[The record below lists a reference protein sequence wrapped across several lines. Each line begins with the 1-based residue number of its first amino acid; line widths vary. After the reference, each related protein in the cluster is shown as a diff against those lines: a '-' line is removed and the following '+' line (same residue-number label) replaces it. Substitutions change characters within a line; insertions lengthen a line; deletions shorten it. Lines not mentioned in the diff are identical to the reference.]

1 MLKLLKYSLYDIVK
15 SRFALLYTLFMIL
28 VAISI
33 YQVSEDM
40 SKVSLSLLN
49 IMLMIVPLIS
59 AIFATTHFF
68 NNLEFTELMLAQPVK
83 RRDVFL
89 SQILAVILV
98 LSMAII
104 LGFGLP
110 MIIWGADMTVLTLLG
125 IGIGLSIIFAGLAFL
140 ASVLTRD
147 KAKAIGISLSF
158 WIYFSLV
165 YDGLV
170 LYLIYSFA
178 DYPLEKTTLGL
189 IFFNPVDLGR
199 IIMLMQL
206 DISALMGYTGAFF
219 QQFFG
224 STKGILLSSM
234 MMFVWMIWPVTIAM
248 RVFKKKD
255 F

>member
-1 MLKLLKYSLYDIVK
+1 MFKLLKYSLYDIVK
-15 SRFALLYTLFMIL
+15 SRFALLYTLFMVL

-89 SQILAVILV
+89 SQILAVMFV
-98 LSMAII
+98 LSMAILI
-104 LGFGLP
+104 GFGAP
-110 MIIWGADMTVLTLLG
+110 MLLWGADITVLTLLG
-125 IGIGLSIIFAGLAFL
+125 IGISLSIIFAGLAFL

-158 WIYFSLV
+158 WIYFSLI
-165 YDGLV
+165 YDGFV
-170 LYLIYSFA
+170 LYLIYSLA
-178 DYPLEKTTLGL
+178 DYPLEKTTLSL
-189 IFFNPVDLGR
+189 VFLNPVDLGR
-199 IIMLMQL
+199 VIMLMQL

-224 STKGILLSSM
+224 SAKGILLSSS
-234 MMFVWMIWPVTIAM
+234 MMFIWMLWPLGVAM

>member
-15 SRFALLYTLFMIL
+15 SRFVLLYTLFMIL

-89 SQILAVILV
+89 SQILAVMFV
-98 LSMAII
+98 LSMAILI
-104 LGFGLP
+104 GFGAP
-110 MIIWGADMTVLTLLG
+110 MLLWGADITVLTLLG
-125 IGIGLSIIFAGLAFL
+125 IGISLSIIFAGLAFL

-165 YDGLV
+165 YDGFV
-170 LYLIYSFA
+170 LYLIYSLA
-178 DYPLEKTTLGL
+178 DYPLEKTTLSL
-189 IFFNPVDLGR
+189 VFLNPVDLGR
-199 IIMLMQL
+199 VIMLMQL

-224 STKGILLSSM
+224 SAKGILLSSS
-234 MMFVWMIWPVTIAM
+234 MMFIWMLWPLLAAM

>member
-1 MLKLLKYSLYDIVK
+1 MFKLLKYALYDIVK
-15 SRFALLYTLFMIL
+15 SRFALLYTLFMVL

-89 SQILAVILV
+89 SQILAVMFV
-98 LSMAII
+98 LSLAIVI
-104 LGFGLP
+104 GFGVP
-110 MIIWGADMTVLTLLG
+110 MILWGADSSVLILLG
-125 IGIGLSIIFAGLAFL
+125 IGIGLSVVFAGLAFL

-165 YDGLV
+165 YDGFV
-170 LYLIYSFA
+170 LYLIYSLA
-178 DYPLEKTTLGL
+178 DYPLEKPTLAL
-189 IFFNPVDLGR
+189 VFLNPVDLGR

-219 QQFFG
+219 QDFFG
-224 STKGILLSSM
+224 SAKGILLSSAV
-234 MMFVWMIWPVTIAM
+234 MFVWMILPVSAAM
-248 RVFKKKD
+248 RVFKRKD

>member
-1 MLKLLKYSLYDIVK
+1 MFKLLKYALYDIVK
-15 SRFALLYTLFMIL
+15 SRFALLYTLFLVL

-59 AIFATTHFF
+59 AVFATTHFY

-89 SQILAVILV
+89 SQILAVMFV
-98 LSMAII
+98 LSMAIL
-104 LGFGLP
+104 LGFGAP
-110 MIIWGADMTVLTLLG
+110 MILWGADASVLILLG

-165 YDGLV
+165 YDGFV

-178 DYPLEKTTLGL
+178 DYPLEKTTLAL
-189 IFFNPVDLGR
+189 VFLNPVDLGR

-219 QQFFG
+219 QNFFG
-224 STKGILLSSM
+224 SAKGILLSSSVM
-234 MMFVWMIWPVTIAM
+234 LLWMFWPIATAM
-248 RVFKKKD
+248 KIFKKKD

>member
-1 MLKLLKYSLYDIVK
+1 
-15 SRFALLYTLFMIL
+15 
-28 VAISI
+28 
-33 YQVSEDM
+33 M

-89 SQILAVILV
+89 SQILAVMFV
-98 LSMAII
+98 LSMAILI
-104 LGFGLP
+104 GFGAP
-110 MIIWGADMTVLTLLG
+110 MLLWGADISVLTLLG
-125 IGIGLSIIFAGLAFL
+125 IGISLSIIFAGLAFL

-165 YDGLV
+165 YDGFV
-170 LYLIYSFA
+170 LYLIYSLA
-178 DYPLEKTTLGL
+178 DYPLEKTTLSL
-189 IFFNPVDLGR
+189 VFLNPVDLGR
-199 IIMLMQL
+199 VIMLMQL

-224 STKGILLSSM
+224 SAKGILLSSS
-234 MMFVWMIWPVTIAM
+234 MMFIWMLWPLLAAM

>member
-1 MLKLLKYSLYDIVK
+1 MLKLLKYALYDIIQ
-15 SRFALLYTLFMIL
+15 SRFAILYTLFMLL
-28 VAISI
+28 VAIAV

-83 RRDVFL
+83 RSHVFL
-89 SQILAVILV
+89 SQIIAVSVV
-98 LSMAII
+98 LSLALI
-104 LGFGLP
+104 LGFGVP
-110 MIIWGADMTVLTLLG
+110 MLIWGSDMTVLTLLG
-125 IGIGLSIIFAGLAFL
+125 IGISLSIVFASLAFL
-140 ASVLTRD
+140 ASVSTRD
-147 KAKAIGISLSF
+147 KAKAIGISLSI
-158 WIYFSLV
+158 WIYFSLI

-170 LYLIYSFA
+170 LYMIYSFA
-178 DYPLEKTTLGL
+178 DYPLEKVTLAL
-189 IFFNPVDLGR
+189 TFLNPVDLGR

-219 QQFFG
+219 ADFFG
-224 STKGILLSSM
+224 NIKGIVISSSILLLWMAIPAYFSM
-234 MMFVWMIWPVTIAM
+234 RRFA
-248 RVFKKKD
+248 KKD

>member
-1 MLKLLKYSLYDIVK
+1 MLKLLKYALYDIIQ
-15 SRFALLYTLFMIL
+15 SRFAILYTLFML
-28 VAISI
+28 FVAIAV

-83 RRDVFL
+83 RSHVFL
-89 SQILAVILV
+89 SQIIAVAIV
-98 LSMAII
+98 LSLALI
-104 LGFGLP
+104 LGFGVP
-110 MIIWGADMTVLTLLG
+110 MLIWGSDMTVLTLLG
-125 IGIGLSIIFAGLAFL
+125 IGISLSIVFASLAFL
-140 ASVLTRD
+140 ASVSTRD
-147 KAKAIGISLSF
+147 KAKAIGISLSI
-158 WIYFSLV
+158 WIYFSLI

-170 LYLIYSFA
+170 LYMIYSFA
-178 DYPLEKTTLGL
+178 DYPLEKATLAL
-189 IFFNPVDLGR
+189 TFLNPVDLGR

-219 QQFFG
+219 ADFFG
-224 STKGILLSSM
+224 NLKGIFISSGILLLWMAIPAYFSM
-234 MMFVWMIWPVTIAM
+234 RRFA
-248 RVFKKKD
+248 KKD

>member
-1 MLKLLKYSLYDIVK
+1 MFKLLKYSLLDIVK
-15 SRFALLYTLFMIL
+15 SRFALLYTLFLVL

-40 SKVSLSLLN
+40 AKVSLSLLN
-49 IMLMIVPLIS
+49 IMLMIVPLI
-59 AIFATTHFF
+59 AGIFATTHFF
-68 NNLEFTELMLAQPVK
+68 NNLEFTELMLAQPVN

-89 SQILAVILV
+89 SQILAVVIV
-98 LSMAII
+98 LSLALII
-104 LGFGLP
+104 GFGLP
-110 MIIWGADMTVLTLLG
+110 MILWGADITVLTLLG
-125 IGIGLSIIFAGLAFL
+125 IGIGLSIVFAGLAFM
-140 ASVLTRD
+140 ASVMTRD

-165 YDGLV
+165 YDGFV
-170 LYLIYSFA
+170 MYLIYSLS

-189 IFFNPVDLGR
+189 VFLNPVDLGR
-199 IIMLMQL
+199 IILLMQL

-224 STKGILLSSM
+224 SAKGILLSSAM
-234 MMFVWMIWPVTIAM
+234 MLMWMLWPMGVAM
-248 RVFKKKD
+248 RVFRKKD

>member
-1 MLKLLKYSLYDIVK
+1 MFKLLKYSLYDIVK
-15 SRFALLYTLFMIL
+15 SRFAILYTIFMVL
-28 VAISI
+28 VAVSI

-49 IMLMIVPLIS
+49 IMLMIVPLI
-59 AIFATTHFF
+59 AAVFATTHFF

-89 SQILAVILV
+89 SQVLAVIIM
-98 LSMAII
+98 LSAAIVI
-104 LGFGLP
+104 GFGIP
-110 MIIWGADMTVLTLLG
+110 MIFWGADSTVLTLLG
-125 IGIGLSIIFAGLAFL
+125 IGIALSIVFAGLAFL

-158 WIYFSLV
+158 WIYFSLI
-165 YDGLV
+165 YDGFV
-170 LYLIYSFA
+170 LYLIYSLA

-189 IFFNPVDLGR
+189 VFFNPVDLGR

-219 QQFFG
+219 QNFFG
-224 STKGILLSSM
+224 SAKGILLSSAM
-234 MMFVWMIWPVTIAM
+234 MLLWMLWPLGVAM
-248 RVFKKKD
+248 RVFRKKD

>member
-1 MLKLLKYSLYDIVK
+1 MFKLLKYSLYDIVK
-15 SRFALLYTLFMIL
+15 SRFALLYTLFMVL
-28 VAISI
+28 VAVSI

-89 SQILAVILV
+89 SQILAVMFV
-98 LSMAII
+98 LSMAILI
-104 LGFGLP
+104 GFGAP
-110 MIIWGADMTVLTLLG
+110 MVLWGADITVLTLLG
-125 IGIGLSIIFAGLAFL
+125 IGISLSIIFAGLAFL

-158 WIYFSLV
+158 WIYFSLI
-165 YDGLV
+165 YDGFV
-170 LYLIYSFA
+170 LYLIYSLA
-178 DYPLEKTTLGL
+178 DYPLEKTTLSL
-189 IFFNPVDLGR
+189 VFLNPVDLGR
-199 IIMLMQL
+199 VIMLMQL

-224 STKGILLSSM
+224 SAKGILLSSS
-234 MMFVWMIWPVTIAM
+234 MMFIWMLWPMGLAM

>member
-1 MLKLLKYSLYDIVK
+1 MFKLLKYALYDIVK
-15 SRFALLYTLFMIL
+15 SRFALLYTLFMVL

-89 SQILAVILV
+89 SQILAVMFV
-98 LSMAII
+98 LSLAIVI
-104 LGFGLP
+104 GFGVP
-110 MIIWGADMTVLTLLG
+110 MILWGADSSVLILLG
-125 IGIGLSIIFAGLAFL
+125 IGIGLSVVFAGLAFL
-140 ASVLTRD
+140 ASVMTRD

-165 YDGLV
+165 YDGFV
-170 LYLIYSFA
+170 LYLIYSLA
-178 DYPLEKTTLGL
+178 DYPLEKPTLAL
-189 IFFNPVDLGR
+189 VFLNPVDLGR

-219 QQFFG
+219 QDFFG
-224 STKGILLSSM
+224 SAKGILLSSAV
-234 MMFVWMIWPVTIAM
+234 MFIWMILPVSAAM
-248 RVFKKKD
+248 RVFKRKD

>member
-1 MLKLLKYSLYDIVK
+1 MFKLLKYALYDIVK
-15 SRFALLYTLFMIL
+15 SRFALLYTLFMVL

-89 SQILAVILV
+89 SQILAVMFV
-98 LSMAII
+98 LSLAIVI
-104 LGFGLP
+104 GFGVP
-110 MIIWGADMTVLTLLG
+110 MILWGADSSVLILLG
-125 IGIGLSIIFAGLAFL
+125 IGIGLSVVFAGLAFL

-165 YDGLV
+165 YDGFV
-170 LYLIYSFA
+170 LYLIYSLA
-178 DYPLEKTTLGL
+178 DYPLEKPTLAL
-189 IFFNPVDLGR
+189 VFLNPVDLGR

-219 QQFFG
+219 QDFFG
-224 STKGILLSSM
+224 SAKGILLSSAV
-234 MMFVWMIWPVTIAM
+234 MFIWMILPVSIAM
-248 RVFKKKD
+248 RVFKRKD

>member
-110 MIIWGADMTVLTLLG
+110 MIIWGADITVLTLLG

-189 IFFNPVDLGR
+189 VFFNPVDLGR

>member
-110 MIIWGADMTVLTLLG
+110 MIIWGADITVLTLLG

-189 IFFNPVDLGR
+189 VFFNPVDLGR

-234 MMFVWMIWPVTIAM
+234 MMFVWMIWPISIAM

>member
-1 MLKLLKYSLYDIVK
+1 MFKLLKYALYDIVK
-15 SRFALLYTLFMIL
+15 SRFALLYTLFMVL

-89 SQILAVILV
+89 SQILAVMFV
-98 LSMAII
+98 LSLAIVI
-104 LGFGLP
+104 GFGVP
-110 MIIWGADMTVLTLLG
+110 MILWGADSSVLILLG
-125 IGIGLSIIFAGLAFL
+125 IGIGLSVVFAGLAFL

-165 YDGLV
+165 YDGFV
-170 LYLIYSFA
+170 LYLIYSLA
-178 DYPLEKTTLGL
+178 DYPLEKLTLAL
-189 IFFNPVDLGR
+189 VFLNPVDLGR

-219 QQFFG
+219 QDFFG
-224 STKGILLSSM
+224 SAKGILLSSAV
-234 MMFVWMIWPVTIAM
+234 MFIWMIWPVSDAM
-248 RVFKKKD
+248 RVFKRKD

>member
-1 MLKLLKYSLYDIVK
+1 MV
-15 SRFALLYTLFMIL
+15 L

-89 SQILAVILV
+89 SQILAVMFV
-98 LSMAII
+98 LSLAIVI
-104 LGFGLP
+104 GFGVP
-110 MIIWGADMTVLTLLG
+110 MILWGADASVLILLG
-125 IGIGLSIIFAGLAFL
+125 IGIGLSVVFAGLAFL

-165 YDGLV
+165 YDGFV
-170 LYLIYSFA
+170 LYLIYSLA
-178 DYPLEKTTLGL
+178 DYPLEKPTLAL
-189 IFFNPVDLGR
+189 VFLNPVDLGR

-219 QQFFG
+219 QDFFG
-224 STKGILLSSM
+224 SAKGILLSSAV
-234 MMFVWMIWPVTIAM
+234 MFIWMVLPVSAAM
-248 RVFKKKD
+248 RVFKRKD

>member
-1 MLKLLKYSLYDIVK
+1 MFKLLKYALYDIVK
-15 SRFALLYTLFMIL
+15 SRFALLYTLFMVL

-89 SQILAVILV
+89 SQILAVMFV
-98 LSMAII
+98 LSLAIVI
-104 LGFGLP
+104 GFGVP
-110 MIIWGADMTVLTLLG
+110 MILLGADASVLILLA
-125 IGIGLSIIFAGLAFL
+125 IGIGLSVIFAGLAFL

-170 LYLIYSFA
+170 LYLIYSLA
-178 DYPLEKTTLGL
+178 DYPLEKPTLAL
-189 IFFNPVDLGR
+189 VFLNPVDLGR

-219 QQFFG
+219 QDFFG
-224 STKGILLSSM
+224 SAKGILLSSAV
-234 MMFVWMIWPVTIAM
+234 MFVWMILPVSAAM
-248 RVFKKKD
+248 RVFKRKD

>member
-1 MLKLLKYSLYDIVK
+1 MFKLLKYALYNIVK
-15 SRFALLYTLFMIL
+15 SRIAILYTLFMVL
-28 VAISI
+28 VAVSI

-89 SQILAVILV
+89 SQILAVMFV
-98 LSMAII
+98 LSLAIVI
-104 LGFGLP
+104 GFGVP
-110 MIIWGADMTVLTLLG
+110 MILWGADSSVLILLG
-125 IGIGLSIIFAGLAFL
+125 IGIGLSVVFAGLAFL

-165 YDGLV
+165 YDGFV
-170 LYLIYSFA
+170 LYLIYSLA
-178 DYPLEKTTLGL
+178 DYPLEKPTLAL
-189 IFFNPVDLGR
+189 VFLNPVDLGR

-219 QQFFG
+219 QDFFG
-224 STKGILLSSM
+224 SAKGILLSSAV
-234 MMFVWMIWPVTIAM
+234 MFVWMILPVSAAM

>member
-1 MLKLLKYSLYDIVK
+1 MFKLLKYALYDIVK
-15 SRFALLYTLFMIL
+15 SRFALLYTLFMVL

-89 SQILAVILV
+89 SQVLAVMFV
-98 LSMAII
+98 LSLAIVI
-104 LGFGLP
+104 GFGVP
-110 MIIWGADMTVLTLLG
+110 MILWGADSSVLILLG
-125 IGIGLSIIFAGLAFL
+125 IGIGLSVVFAGLAFL

-165 YDGLV
+165 YDGFV
-170 LYLIYSFA
+170 LYLIYSLA
-178 DYPLEKTTLGL
+178 DYPLEKPTLAL
-189 IFFNPVDLGR
+189 VFLNPVDLGR

-219 QQFFG
+219 QDFFG
-224 STKGILLSSM
+224 SAKGILLSSAV
-234 MMFVWMIWPVTIAM
+234 MFIWMILPVSAAM
-248 RVFKKKD
+248 RVFKRKD

>member
-1 MLKLLKYSLYDIVK
+1 MLKLLKYALYDIIQ
-15 SRFALLYTLFMIL
+15 SRFAILYTLFMLL
-28 VAISI
+28 VAIAV

-83 RRDVFL
+83 RSHVFL
-89 SQILAVILV
+89 SQIIAVVVV
-98 LSMAII
+98 LSLALI
-104 LGFGLP
+104 LGFGVP
-110 MIIWGADMTVLTLLG
+110 MLIWGSDMTVLTLLG
-125 IGIGLSIIFAGLAFL
+125 IGISLSIVFASMAFL
-140 ASVLTRD
+140 ASVSTRD
-147 KAKAIGISLSF
+147 KAKAIGISLSI
-158 WIYFSLV
+158 WIYFSLI

-170 LYLIYSFA
+170 LYMIYSFA
-178 DYPLEKTTLGL
+178 DYPLEKVTLAL
-189 IFFNPVDLGR
+189 TFLNPVDLGR

-219 QQFFG
+219 ADFFG
-224 STKGILLSSM
+224 NIKGIVISSGILIL
-234 MMFVWMIWPVTIAM
+234 WMAIPAYFSM
-248 RVFKKKD
+248 RRFAKKD

>member
-1 MLKLLKYSLYDIVK
+1 MFKLLKYALYDIVK
-15 SRFALLYTLFMIL
+15 SRFALLYTLFMVL

-89 SQILAVILV
+89 SQILAVMFV
-98 LSMAII
+98 LSLAIVI
-104 LGFGLP
+104 GFGVP
-110 MIIWGADMTVLTLLG
+110 MILWGADSSVLILLG
-125 IGIGLSIIFAGLAFL
+125 IGIGLSVVFAGLAFL

-165 YDGLV
+165 YDGFV
-170 LYLIYSFA
+170 LYLIYSLA
-178 DYPLEKTTLGL
+178 DYPLEKPTLAL
-189 IFFNPVDLGR
+189 VFLNPVDLGR

-219 QQFFG
+219 QDFFG
-224 STKGILLSSM
+224 SAKGILLSSAV
-234 MMFVWMIWPVTIAM
+234 MFIWMILPVSAAM
-248 RVFKKKD
+248 RVFRRKD

>member
-1 MLKLLKYSLYDIVK
+1 MFKLLKYSLYDIVK
-15 SRFALLYTLFMIL
+15 SRFALLYTLFMVL

-89 SQILAVILV
+89 SQILAVMFV
-98 LSMAII
+98 LSMAILI
-104 LGFGLP
+104 GFGAP
-110 MIIWGADMTVLTLLG
+110 MLLWGADITVLTLLG
-125 IGIGLSIIFAGLAFL
+125 IGISLSIIFAGLAFL

-158 WIYFSLV
+158 WIYFSLI
-165 YDGLV
+165 YDGFV
-170 LYLIYSFA
+170 LYLIYSLA
-178 DYPLEKTTLGL
+178 DYPLEKTTLSL
-189 IFFNPVDLGR
+189 VFLNPVDLGR
-199 IIMLMQL
+199 VIMLMQL

-224 STKGILLSSM
+224 SAKGILLSSS
-234 MMFVWMIWPVTIAM
+234 MMFIWMLWPIGMAM

>member
-1 MLKLLKYSLYDIVK
+1 MFKLLKYALYDIVK
-15 SRFALLYTLFMIL
+15 SRFALLYTLFMVL

-89 SQILAVILV
+89 SQILAVMFV
-98 LSMAII
+98 LSLAIVI
-104 LGFGLP
+104 GFGVP
-110 MIIWGADMTVLTLLG
+110 MILWGADSSVLILLG
-125 IGIGLSIIFAGLAFL
+125 IGIGLSVVFAGLAFL

-165 YDGLV
+165 YDGFV
-170 LYLIYSFA
+170 LYLIYSLA
-178 DYPLEKTTLGL
+178 DYPLEKPTLAL
-189 IFFNPVDLGR
+189 VFLNPVDLGR

-219 QQFFG
+219 QDFFG
-224 STKGILLSSM
+224 SAKGILLSSAV
-234 MMFVWMIWPVTIAM
+234 MFIWMILPVSAAM
-248 RVFKKKD
+248 RVFKRKD

>member
-98 LSMAII
+98 LSMAIF

-110 MIIWGADMTVLTLLG
+110 MIIWGADITVLTLLG

-189 IFFNPVDLGR
+189 VFFNPVDLGR

-234 MMFVWMIWPVTIAM
+234 MMFVWMIWPISIAM

>member
-28 VAISI
+28 VAVSI

-89 SQILAVILV
+89 SQILAVMFV

-104 LGFGLP
+104 IGFGAP
-110 MIIWGADMTVLTLLG
+110 MILWGADMTVLTLLG
-125 IGIGLSIIFAGLAFL
+125 IGISLSIIFAGLAFL

-165 YDGLV
+165 YDGFV
-170 LYLIYSFA
+170 LYLIYSLA

-189 IFFNPVDLGR
+189 VFLNPVDLGR
-199 IIMLMQL
+199 VIMLMQL

-224 STKGILLSSM
+224 SAKGILLSSFM
-234 MMFVWMIWPVTIAM
+234 MLIWMVWPMGMAM
-248 RVFKKKD
+248 RIFKKKD